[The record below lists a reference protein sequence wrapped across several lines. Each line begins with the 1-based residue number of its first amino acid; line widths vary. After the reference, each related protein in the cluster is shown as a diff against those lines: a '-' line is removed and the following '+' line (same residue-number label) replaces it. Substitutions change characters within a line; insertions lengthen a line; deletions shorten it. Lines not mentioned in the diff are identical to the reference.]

1 MTPRVRDAVQ
11 SAQPRRLNLSDAIVL
26 VAMTAV
32 GFGLAR
38 PVINRWHTRYNTPAK
53 ILADMATRGLFF
65 APVHI
70 LYWPIT
76 ASPVLLSWTLAVGG
90 LSLRQPR
97 PPLHRLLRRPGT
109 VACLAAATALAC
121 EIVVAILLYLMAVVA
136 GITLGFDLRNDHSY
150 LKAYFLLIATLGF
163 AIAAAWA
170 MLLLAGRWRAEP
182 SWSDRSGRAL
192 GLCWIA
198 LIPFSFWMAMIN

>member
-1 MTPRVRDAVQ
+1 M
-11 SAQPRRLNLSDAIVL
+11 VL

-32 GFGLAR
+32 GFGLAK
-38 PVINRWHTRYNTPAK
+38 PVISRWNTRYNTPAK
-53 ILADMATRGLFF
+53 IFADMATRGVFF
-65 APVHI
+65 APTHI

-90 LSLRQPR
+90 LSLSRPR

-109 VACLAAATALAC
+109 VACLAAASVLAC
-121 EIVVAILLYLMAVVA
+121 EIAVTVLLYLLAALA
-136 GITLGFDLRNDHSY
+136 GITLGFDLRSNHSY
-150 LKAYFLLIATLGF
+150 LKAYYLLIATLGF

-170 MLLLAGRWRAEP
+170 MQILGRRWRAEP
-182 SWSDRSGRAL
+182 SWIDRGGRAL

-198 LIPFSFWMAMIN
+198 LTPVSFWMAMIN